1 MKIIALCLMCL
12 LVGLG
17 AGYGLKTTQVEA
29 EAAEGSAKP
38 DGKGQSASNGAAG
51 AMQAGKGVVNLE
63 SLMNDL
69 LKDYDL
75 KSAKKAAADLS
86 VEQLKAALD
95 LLAKKPRSVERDGL
109 RAVLFQ
115 AWAVKDMPAAW
126 KAVLADTSDTRGSL
140 AGAVAAVLAR
150 SNPQAAL
157 EMVQTI
163 GMGGR
168 RTGAIGAVMNEWSK
182 KDVTAA
188 IEHALAHPEVMA
200 NYAVSFNKELS
211 SLAEQDPLKAA
222 GLVLRFKDESKRG
235 SMLSSLME
243 GWIERDPKAAFD
255 WAIAQTNPKLRQE
268 AVAAAVGAWSK
279 SDPKAAMDYVA
290 TISDGEVRQQS
301 FKRAWGDWFKSD
313 PVAATEHLSSIK
325 DSKMLDDVRFYFS
338 YYTEGFTSAERGQ
351 LLSRLTDPAFKTRV
365 MDSMSDNLIR
375 KGNYNEAIE
384 LLNQL
389 PDSTSRDR
397 NVHQLSAEWAKN
409 DPAAVSQWLQ
419 SLPDSS
425 DKDLAIAGYT
435 RALALSDPSAAI
447 AQAMNIPDAKVRG
460 GALNNIAAVW
470 LRTDAKAAEA
480 WMATQKN
487 FSESDRR
494 MIEMHARLSNSSIS
508 ISLPVTVGQRR

>member
-12 LVGLG
+12 LIGLV
-17 AGYGLKTTQVEA
+17 AGYGLKTSTVEVV
-29 EAAEGSAKP
+29 AAVDSSVRAG
-38 DGKGQSASNGAAG
+38 GKGPAASGDSV
-51 AMQAGKGVVNLE
+51 AMQPAKGAVNLE
-63 SLMNDL
+63 TLMDDL

-75 KSAKKAAADLS
+75 KSAKRATADLS
-86 VEQLKAALD
+86 VEQVKAALD
-95 LLAKKPRSVERDGL
+95 LLAKKPRSVERETL
-109 RAVLFQ
+109 RVVLFQ

-150 SNPQAAL
+150 SNPKAAL
-157 EMVQTI
+157 EMVQTL

-200 NYAVSFNKELS
+200 NYAVSFNKDLS
-211 SLAEQDPLKAA
+211 SLAEKDPLQAA
-222 GLVLRFKDESKRG
+222 GLVLRFKEESRRT
-235 SMLSSLME
+235 SMLTSLMD
-243 GWIERDPKAAFD
+243 GWITRDPKAAFD

-313 PVAATEHLSSIK
+313 PLAATDHLSGIK
-325 DSKMLDDVRFYFS
+325 DAKMLDDVRFYLS

-351 LLSRLTDPAFKTRV
+351 LLSRLSDPAFKNRV

-375 KGNYNEAIE
+375 KGSYNDAIE
-384 LLNQL
+384 LLNEL

-397 NVHQLSAEWAKN
+397 NVCQLSAEWAKN
-409 DPAAVSQWLQ
+409 DPGAVSEWLKT
-419 SLPDSS
+419 LPDSS
-425 DKDLAIAGYT
+425 DKDLAIAGYS
-435 RALALSDPSAAI
+435 RSLALSDPNAAI
-447 AQAMNIPDAKVRG
+447 AEAMKIPDVKVRH
-460 GALNNIAAVW
+460 GAINNIAAVW
-470 LRTDAKAAEA
+470 MRTDARAAEA
-480 WMATQKN
+480 WMATQPGI
-487 FSESDRR
+487 SEADRK
-494 MIEMHARLSNSSIS
+494 MIEMYAHMSSSSIS
-508 ISLPVTVGQRR
+508 IGLPVMVGDRR

>member
-17 AGYGLKTTQVEA
+17 AGYGLKTTQVEV
-29 EAAEGSAKP
+29 EAVEGAVKP
-38 DGKGQSASNGAAG
+38 DGKAPSASNGAAG

-86 VEQLKAALD
+86 VEQLKTALD

-126 KAVLADTSDTRGSL
+126 KAVLADTSDTRGML
-140 AGAVAAVLAR
+140 AGSVAAVLAR
-150 SNPQAAL
+150 SNPKAAL
-157 EMVQTI
+157 EMVQTL

-290 TISDGEVRQQS
+290 TIPDGEVRQQS

-384 LLNQL
+384 LLNEL
-389 PDSTSRDR
+389 PDSISRDR
-397 NVHQLSAEWAKN
+397 NVCQLSAEWAKN
-409 DPAAVSQWLQ
+409 DPAAVSQWLKA
-419 SLPDSS
+419 LPDSS
-425 DKDLAIAGYT
+425 DKDLAVAGYA
-435 RALALSDPSAAI
+435 RSLASSDPNAAI
-447 AQAMNIPDAKVRG
+447 AEVMKIPDAKVRD
-460 GALNNIAAVW
+460 GALNNVAAVW
-470 LRTDAKAAEA
+470 MRSDAKAATA
-480 WMATQKN
+480 WMATQPGI
-487 FSESDRR
+487 SEADRK
-494 MIEMHARLSNSSIS
+494 MIEMYSRMSGTIS
-508 ISLPVTVGQRR
+508 IGLPVMVGTRR